1 MSDMSGSVT
10 IRLEDPATAERID
23 ALAKAMDRSRN
34 WVLNRAVDDYLALQS
49 WQTAKIHDGLNAAR
63 NGDIASDD
71 EVARVLAK
79 HDLRP

>member
-1 MSDMSGSVT
+1 MTSSIT
-10 IRLEDPATAERID
+10 IRLEDTETAERID

-49 WQTAKIHDGLNAAR
+49 WQIAKIHDGLTAAR
-63 NGDIASDD
+63 NGDIATDD

-79 HDLRP
+79 HDQRP